1 MQKNPNQ
8 QAFDRF
14 QKQNEA
20 LRQRQMQAAWMQQNY
35 HAKPSHKSSGPM
47 RVIGF
52 LMTLG
57 ISGLLLT
64 ALCGGATWLAV
75 ALASQNEDTAVI
87 GLIGG
92 GIVGLMLAFIA
103 ASQTL
108 RHA

>member
-1 MQKNPNQ
+1 
-8 QAFDRF
+8 
-14 QKQNEA
+14 
-20 LRQRQMQAAWMQQNY
+20 
-35 HAKPSHKSSGPM
+35 M
-47 RVIGF
+47 RVIAF

-75 ALASQNEDTAVI
+75 ALATQNDETAVL
-87 GLIGG
+87 GLIVG
-92 GIVGLMLAFIA
+92 GIVGLMLALVA